1 MKNPHDIIKSVQLTE
16 KGTGLMEKENK
27 YFLTVAPSANKIE
40 IKQAVESAFKVA
52 VAKVNTMNY
61 SGKRKR
67 ERTSQFGRRPAWK
80 RAIVTLKEGEK
91 IDFV

>member
-1 MKNPHDIIKSVQLTE
+1 MKQPQDIIKSVQLTE
-16 KGTGLMEKENK
+16 KGTSLMEKENK
-27 YFLTVAPSANKIE
+27 YFITVAQSANKIE
-40 IKQAVESAFKVA
+40 IKRAVEAAFKVA

-67 ERTSQFGRRPAWK
+67 ERTAKFGQRASWK